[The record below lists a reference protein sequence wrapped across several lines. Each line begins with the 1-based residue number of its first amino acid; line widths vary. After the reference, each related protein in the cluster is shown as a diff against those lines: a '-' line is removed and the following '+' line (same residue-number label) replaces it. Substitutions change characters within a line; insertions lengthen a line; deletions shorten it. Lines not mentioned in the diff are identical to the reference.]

1 MIFAY
6 NAYSSRLSYDA
17 CGRSTR
23 PHAHALYFTVRREYS
38 AADSHLGDA
47 TKTRRKSAVLARVK
61 LDTATVDHVALDT
74 SFSPA
79 AAGGYQGPEW
89 AAPAVA

>member
-1 MIFAY
+1 M
-6 NAYSSRLSYDA
+6 
-17 CGRSTR
+17 
-23 PHAHALYFTVRREYS
+23 
-38 AADSHLGDA
+38 
-47 TKTRRKSAVLARVK
+47 LARVK